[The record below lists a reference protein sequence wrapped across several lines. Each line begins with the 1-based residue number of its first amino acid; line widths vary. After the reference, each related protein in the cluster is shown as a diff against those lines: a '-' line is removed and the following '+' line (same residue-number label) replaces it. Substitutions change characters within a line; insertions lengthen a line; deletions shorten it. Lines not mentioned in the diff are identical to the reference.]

1 MSFNSNLAHSKLVTP
16 LGSFKSSA
24 AFNISEDVDGPAR
37 LTHLVPL

>member
-1 MSFNSNLAHSKLVTP
+1 MSFNSNLVHSKLVTP
-16 LGSFKSSA
+16 FGSLISLA